1 MVYSS
6 LLTCKKH
13 TFSCAVSVWK
23 LCMVHWPARMTVL
36 VDVEVLHGVRISLY
50 LQAAQSQLCTVDASV
65 TVSGLSC
72 ALSMQESQLQV
83 SAVHCQ
89 CKSYSFRFQLCT
101 VNARVTASGFSC
113 ALSMQESQL
122 QVSGVHCQCK
132 SHSFRFQLCTVN
144 ARVTASDFSCAL
156 SMQELQY
163 QLCTV
168 NCKSHSCS
176 CAMSMQESQ
185 SQLCTVNTRVTISAV
200 PCRCKNHSSSCA
212 LSMQELHFQL
222 CTVDTRHYP
231 LPPPQPPNGPR
242 SAVGTVEGVGRTL
255 NITIACMPS
264 SFSQENAEQV
274 NMACCISWSLR
285 TVLSFEF

>member
-1 MVYSS
+1 MMWKFCMVYSS

-101 VNARVTASGFSC
+101 GNARVTASGFSC

-122 QVSGVHCQCK
+122 QISAVHCQCK
-132 SHSFRFQLCTVN
+132 SYSISCALSIARVTVAAVQCRCKSHSLSCALSIQESQFQLCPVDARITVP
-144 ARVTASDFSCAL
+144 AVHCRCKSCTFSCAL
-156 SMQELQY
+156 SIQG
-163 QLCTV
+163 TTP
-168 NCKSHSCS
+168 S
-176 CAMSMQESQ
+176 
-185 SQLCTVNTRVTISAV
+185 
-200 PCRCKNHSSSCA
+200 
-212 LSMQELHFQL
+212 
-222 CTVDTRHYP
+222 
-231 LPPPQPPNGPR
+231 PPPNHPMGPGQR
-242 SAVGTVEGVGRTL
+242 WVQLRVWGVL
-255 NITIACMPS
+255 
-264 SFSQENAEQV
+264 
-274 NMACCISWSLR
+274 
-285 TVLSFEF
+285 